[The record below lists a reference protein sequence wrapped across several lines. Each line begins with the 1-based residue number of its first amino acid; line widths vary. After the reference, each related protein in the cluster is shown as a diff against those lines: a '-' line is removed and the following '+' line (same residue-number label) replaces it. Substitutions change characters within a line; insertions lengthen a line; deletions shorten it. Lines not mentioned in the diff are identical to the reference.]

1 MRQLNRNAI
10 FGPNIFGSTIS
21 LLAMTIRLTPQM
33 IYGSRCVFFAKNT
46 ASDWQNMKLL
56 AKDRKIWQI
65 GSDEKIIGW
74 PI

>member
-1 MRQLNRNAI
+1 MA
-10 FGPNIFGSTIS
+10 PD
-21 LLAMTIRLTPQM
+21 
-33 IYGSRCVFFAKNT
+33 VFFAKNT

-56 AKDRKIWQI
+56 AKDCKMWQI